1 MDINAADTGR
11 SVCGIPVRGG
21 GNATAL
27 PSRIVIVVVV
37 VCAAVLVAAGVPA
50 EPVTAL
56 LTAWGVLA
64 AHGPLAQEAVA
75 APVTRRVRRAARRRP

>member
-27 PSRIVIVVVV
+27 PPRIVIG
-37 VCAAVLVAAGVPA
+37 LGGHRYSG
-50 EPVTAL
+50 
-56 LTAWGVLA
+56 W
-64 AHGPLAQEAVA
+64 
-75 APVTRRVRRAARRRP
+75 R